1 VKKYM
6 VRCDIE
12 GVTGVVSYDQAE
24 PGNSEYAFGQ
34 AMSMEDLLALLE
46 GLRAGGAEQVVIYD
60 EHYYGRNID
69 MGRLPDFACAICGKP
84 PYRKTWSGGVD
95 ATFEG
100 MILLGFHAM
109 AGTADALLPH
119 TYELDIGKLTLN
131 GKTVGEIGMEAAV
144 AADHEVPVLMVTGDS
159 AGVSEARTLLP
170 GVIGVST
177 KEALSESGALCYP
190 PSVTRRT
197 IREAAEKA
205 VKNPP
210 DVKPFF
216 VGTPVTLEVTLNE
229 GAFRDTV
236 GKLFSDSM
244 KNESIMCI
252 EGRDATD
259 VWAAY
264 LQMKLRAQAKMV

>member
-1 VKKYM
+1 M

-24 PGNSEYAFGQ
+24 PGNNEYAFGQ
-34 AMSMEDLLALLE
+34 AMFMEDLLALLE

-69 MGRLPDFACAICGKP
+69 MGRLPDFARAICGKP

-95 ATFEG
+95 ATFDG

-109 AGTADALLPH
+109 AGTAGALLPH
-119 TYELDIGKLTLN
+119 TYELDIGKLALN
-131 GKTVGEIGMEAAV
+131 GMTVGEIGMEAAI

-159 AGVSEARTLLP
+159 AGVAEARELLP

-177 KEALSESGALCYP
+177 KEALSDSGALCH
-190 PSVTRRT
+190 SLAVTRRT
-197 IREAAEKA
+197 IRETAESA
-205 VKNPP
+205 VKDPP
-210 DVKPFF
+210 GVKPFF

-236 GKLFSDSM
+236 RKLFSDNM
-244 KNESIMCI
+244 KNESTMCI

-264 LQMKLRAQAKMV
+264 LQMKLRAQAQTR